1 MYKNFVKYN
10 RHTRD
15 SSIIKKEL
23 VQRLY
28 KKGVNNSHHVL
39 GKRNVEEEDSW
50 RDSY

>member
-28 KKGVNNSHHVL
+28 KKRCKQFTPRVRE
-39 GKRNVEEEDSW
+39 KKC
-50 RDSY
+50 